1 MSTDNKQI
9 YLELINRLIALNRM
23 LTPLETEYEEF
34 YKQAGKSGDVN
45 LAALSVRMRGNIAH
59 VQNNAYRM
67 YLYLKKRLSMK
78 NL

>member
-1 MSTDNKQI
+1 MDNKQI

-23 LTPLETEYEEF
+23 LTPLEKEYEEF

-45 LAALSVRMRGNIAH
+45 LAALAVRMRANIAH